1 MKKQTSINVKVVPLI
16 LAIGIPIV
24 LAHPAFASD
33 GNVTQVE
40 NFIRSVIKVVAGL
53 AGLVATGFF
62 VAGGFGYITSSGNP
76 EHLEKSKHTL
86 LYSAIGLAIV
96 IAAFIIS
103 NIVTDLATSAFG
115 N

>member
-1 MKKQTSINVKVVPLI
+1 VGRYKNIKVMALVVALG
-16 LAIGIPIV
+16 LPIV
-24 LAHPAFASD
+24 LAHPAFAAD

-40 NFIRSVIKVVAGL
+40 DFIKSVIKVVSGL

-96 IAAFIIS
+96 IAAFVIS
-103 NIVTDLATSAFG
+103 NIVTDLATGAFG
-115 N
+115 K